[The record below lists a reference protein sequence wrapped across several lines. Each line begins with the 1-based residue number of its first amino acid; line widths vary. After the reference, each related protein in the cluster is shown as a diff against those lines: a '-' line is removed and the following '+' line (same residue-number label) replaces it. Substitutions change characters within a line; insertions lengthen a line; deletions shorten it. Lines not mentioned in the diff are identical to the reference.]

1 MSLASPALGR
11 VTDTLFGVFGEAATY
26 TDRDAVA
33 LPCTVIVEPDLTR
46 YGETAVVNQ
55 RTAVLLVRRNEVD
68 APPRRG
74 ETFTIGA
81 KVWVVDSLQGSDEL
95 EHRVF
100 AA

>member
-1 MSLASPALGR
+1 MGRASDRLYSR
-11 VTDTLFGVFGEAATY
+11 FGDAATY

-33 LPCTVIVEPDLTR
+33 TPCTVLVDRDLTR

-55 RTAVLLVRRNEVD
+55 RTAVVQVRATEVA

-74 ETFTIGA
+74 ETFTLTGSGQ
-81 KVWVVDSLQGSDEL
+81 VLVVDSLQGSDEF